1 MPILNALLLGAI
13 IVSNFLFDFGISTSI
28 GRFCNN
34 FAFARLVFIL
44 LAVLEIIMLIP
55 EILRAPITASIV
67 MIEIY
72 AQTIKI
78 HTMNTKSLAAIDKN
92 GLPLIPHG
100 PERQKLQ
107 SLQKYSLFVAKI
119 ALADSA
125 IFLGTIGVII
135 IASAIRFVSALLNA
149 TGTL

>member
-1 MPILNALLLGAI
+1 
-13 IVSNFLFDFGISTSI
+13 
-28 GRFCNN
+28 
-34 FAFARLVFIL
+34 
-44 LAVLEIIMLIP
+44 MLIP

-72 AQTIKI
+72 AQIIKM

-100 PERQKLQ
+100 PQRQKLQ

-119 ALADSA
+119 AMAVAA
-125 IFLGTIGVII
+125 IFLGTIGVIL
-135 IASAIRFVSALLNA
+135 IASAIQFVSALLSKKIDA